1 MAQYEIKTKG
11 EWGNFQ
17 ALSIATEISSLTV
30 ANDEEVV
37 FDFRKYNENNPF
49 SNLLIANTL
58 RNYKKQHQNPCKLRP
73 HKDTYLD
80 HLGFYQMIGA
90 QYGKRLGEA
99 KASDNYVPIT
109 RIDFGDD
116 PHATYEA
123 IVGRSKE
130 LATLLKFDT
139 QLSECL
145 TYLFKETLRNSY
157 EHAEI
162 GDVYLA
168 AQKWRSKS
176 LLEIAISDTGCGICN
191 SLRKWSPYST
201 KNDEELI
208 RLACEPGVSARSN
221 FDYLDKSDGW
231 RNSGYGLYCLRKL
244 AIAYGGSF
252 LLCSG
257 KYAFFENKYVK
268 RIYRTEYQGT
278 TIAIRIRT
286 DVNCNFKEELA
297 KICDMGE
304 KQSSRTPNS
313 IRSAS
318 LSSSGHYE
326 F

>member
-1 MAQYEIKTKG
+1 MAKYEIRTEG
-11 EWGNFQ
+11 DQCNLQ
-17 ALSIATEISSLTV
+17 ALRIAADISALTV

-37 FDFRKYNENNPF
+37 FDFRKYDENNPF

-58 RNYKKQHQNPCKLRP
+58 RNYKKQHQNPCRLHP
-73 HKDTYLD
+73 HKNTYLD

-90 QYGKRLGEA
+90 QHGKRLGEA

-116 PHATYEA
+116 PHVTYKA
-123 IVGRSKE
+123 IVDKSKE
-130 LATLLKFDT
+130 LAALLKFDS

-145 TYLFKETLRNSY
+145 VYLFKETLRNSY

-191 SLRKWSPYST
+191 SLRNWSPYST
-201 KNDEELI
+201 KSEEELI
-208 RLACEPGVSARSN
+208 RLSCEPGVSARSN
-221 FDYLDKSDGW
+221 FGYLDKSDGW

-257 KYAFFENKYVK
+257 KYAFFENKHAN

-286 DVNCNFKEELA
+286 DVNCNFGKELT
-297 KICDMGE
+297 KICDIGE
-304 KQSSRTPNS
+304 KQSSRIPNS

-318 LSSSGHYE
+318 LSSNGCL
-326 F
+326 